1 MQTRTPSFRS
11 VSFIAKRVCAL
22 LCTAI
27 LMPALTAC
35 SMPRIAG
42 RAEAEQRQSPCEKAY
57 FDATADNKIAHDQ
70 HQHIIRRYFSAQQA
84 VSAWTNTAAQCPA
97 RFAEGT
103 LRSAQAR
110 HMARALGD
118 QLSVAV
124 APITLSRFDDVE
136 SLDVDSKSLATAA
149 QAEDRAGFAMEVLAA
164 RNSGHATLDISDR
177 HKTTSQRFASFSGTI
192 DDRRKTYEATA
203 LLAHPDTMLDSATG
217 LTAPTDATIEMNCA
231 RSEITAIAGSSNAA
245 NDHSQSRVTNA
256 KQSTDSRAQSLD
268 VLAGLIADRVELAL
282 DWGYPSFDEAL
293 FA

>member
-1 MQTRTPSFRS
+1 MPPPITRSHTTSISTSSAAISRRSRRSPHGRTPRRN
-11 VSFIAKRVCAL
+11 VRRVLPKARCAARRHVIWL
-22 LCTAI
+22 AHWAI
-27 LMPALTAC
+27 NCRWP
-35 SMPRIAG
+35 S
-42 RAEAEQRQSPCEKAY
+42 
-57 FDATADNKIAHDQ
+57 
-70 HQHIIRRYFSAQQA
+70 RRF
-84 VSAWTNTAAQCPA
+84 
-97 RFAEGT
+97 
-103 LRSAQAR
+103 
-110 HMARALGD
+110 
-118 QLSVAV
+118 
-124 APITLSRFDDVE
+124 TLSRFDDVE

-164 RNSGHATLDISDR
+164 RNNGHATLDISDR

-256 KQSTDSRAQSLD
+256 KQSTDSRAQSLG

-282 DWGYPSFDEAL
+282 DWAILPSTKRCSPEDAQSDAKQDTPEITPLQPVRFDNRHRCGTIIKL
-293 FA
+293 LVFR

>member
-57 FDATADNKIAHDQ
+57 FDATADN
-70 HQHIIRRYFSAQQA
+70 IIRRYFSAQQA

-164 RNSGHATLDISDR
+164 RNSGHATLDISNR

-256 KQSTDSRAQSLD
+256 KQSTDSRAQSLG
-268 VLAGLIADRVELAL
+268 VLAGLIADRGELAL

>member
-35 SMPRIAG
+35 SMPGSQAG
-42 RAEAEQRQSPCEKAY
+42 LKPNNGKARARRPISMPPPI
-57 FDATADNKIAHDQ
+57 TKIAHDQ

-149 QAEDRAGFAMEVLAA
+149 QDEDRAGFAMEVLAA

-177 HKTTSQRFASFSGTI
+177 HKTTSQRFASFSGAI

-256 KQSTDSRAQSLD
+256 KQSTDSRAQSPG

>member
-103 LRSAQAR
+103 LRSTQAR

-177 HKTTSQRFASFSGTI
+177 HKTTSQRFTSFSGTI

-203 LLAHPDTMLDSATG
+203 LLAHPDTMLDSATA
-217 LTAPTDATIEMNCA
+217 LRHRPTP
-231 RSEITAIAGSSNAA
+231 
-245 NDHSQSRVTNA
+245 
-256 KQSTDSRAQSLD
+256 
-268 VLAGLIADRVELAL
+268 
-282 DWGYPSFDEAL
+282 PSK
-293 FA
+293 

>member
-97 RFAEGT
+97 RFAEGA

-177 HKTTSQRFASFSGTI
+177 HKTTSQRFASFSGAI
-192 DDRRKTYEATA
+192 DDRR
-203 LLAHPDTMLDSATG
+203 
-217 LTAPTDATIEMNCA
+217 
-231 RSEITAIAGSSNAA
+231 ITAIAGSSNAA

-256 KQSTDSRAQSLD
+256 KQSTDSRAQSLG

-293 FA
+293 FV

>member
-57 FDATADNKIAHDQ
+57 FDATADNKIAHNQ

-97 RFAEGT
+97 RFAEGA

-149 QAEDRAGFAMEVLAA
+149 QAEDRAVEQEPDAHDAECW
-164 RNSGHATLDISDR
+164 RP
-177 HKTTSQRFASFSGTI
+177 
-192 DDRRKTYEATA
+192 ATA
-203 LLAHPDTMLDSATG
+203 AMRRWISAIVIRPHRNGSHP
-217 LTAPTDATIEMNCA
+217 
-231 RSEITAIAGSSNAA
+231 
-245 NDHSQSRVTNA
+245 
-256 KQSTDSRAQSLD
+256 SRAPLTIVGKRTRPPPCSPTPTRCS
-268 VLAGLIADRVELAL
+268 IPPPAL
-282 DWGYPSFDEAL
+282 RHRPTPPSK
-293 FA
+293 

>member
-35 SMPRIAG
+35 SIPRIAG

-110 HMARALGD
+110 HAVRLMASRLAID
-118 QLSVAV
+118 IAQ
-124 APITLSRFDDVE
+124 PTLSRCDGID
-136 SLDVDSKSLATAA
+136 SLDVDTDSLAAMAA
-149 QAEDRAGFAMEVLAA
+149 AEDQVGFAMEVFAA
-164 RNSGHATLDISDR
+164 RSFGHATLDISDR
-177 HKTTSQRFASFSGTI
+177 HKTTSQRLISLSGAE
-192 DDRRKTYEATA
+192 DNRAKTYDVTQ
-203 LLAHPDTMLDSATG
+203 LLANPNTIVDSATG
-217 LTAPTDATIEMNCA
+217 LYAPTDAVLEMNCA
-231 RSEITAIAGSSNAA
+231 RSEIAAVAASSTSSNASTKSQTTSD
-245 NDHSQSRVTNA
+245 DHSD
-256 KQSTDSRAQSLD
+256 DSREQSLGM
-268 VLAGLIADRVELAL
+268 LASMIADRVDLAL
-282 DWGYPSFDEAL
+282 DWGYPAFDEAL

>member
-97 RFAEGT
+97 RFAEGA

-118 QLSVAV
+118 
-124 APITLSRFDDVE
+124 
-136 SLDVDSKSLATAA
+136 
-149 QAEDRAGFAMEVLAA
+149 
-164 RNSGHATLDISDR
+164 
-177 HKTTSQRFASFSGTI
+177 
-192 DDRRKTYEATA
+192 
-203 LLAHPDTMLDSATG
+203 
-217 LTAPTDATIEMNCA
+217 
-231 RSEITAIAGSSNAA
+231 
-245 NDHSQSRVTNA
+245 
-256 KQSTDSRAQSLD
+256 
-268 VLAGLIADRVELAL
+268 
-282 DWGYPSFDEAL
+282 
-293 FA
+293 

>member
-70 HQHIIRRYFSAQQA
+70 HQHIIRRYFSAQQRSPHGRTPRRN
-84 VSAWTNTAAQCPA
+84 V
-97 RFAEGT
+97 RRVAEGT

-164 RNSGHATLDISDR
+164 RNSGHATLDISNR

-256 KQSTDSRAQSLD
+256 KQSTDSRAQSLG

>member
-57 FDATADNKIAHDQ
+57 FNATADNKIAHDQ

-164 RNSGHATLDISDR
+164 RNSGHATLDISNR
-177 HKTTSQRFASFSGTI
+177 HKTTSQRFAPRHDARFRHRPYGT
-192 DDRRKTYEATA
+192 DRRHHRNELRAKRDNGNRRKLQCRERSFPVTRHQCKTVDGFA
-203 LLAHPDTMLDSATG
+203 SAIPG
-217 LTAPTDATIEMNCA
+217 RAC
-231 RSEITAIAGSSNAA
+231 RSDCGPCRIGA
-245 NDHSQSRVTNA
+245 
-256 KQSTDSRAQSLD
+256 
-268 VLAGLIADRVELAL
+268 
-282 DWGYPSFDEAL
+282 
-293 FA
+293 

>member
-1 MQTRTPSFRS
+1 MQTRSPLFPS
-11 VSFIAKRVCAL
+11 VSSTSRRVCVLACIGVL
-22 LCTAI
+22 VAS
-27 LMPALTAC
+27 LTAC
-35 SMPRIAG
+35 SAPRIAG
-42 RAEAEQRQSPCEKAY
+42 RAEAELQPSPCEKAY
-57 FDATADNKIAHDQ
+57 ADATANADIMADRSR
-70 HQHIIRRYFSAQQA
+70 HIVMRYLAAQEA
-84 VSAWTNTAAQCPA
+84 VSDWANTAAYCPA
-97 RFAEGT
+97 RFADGT

-164 RNSGHATLDISDR
+164 RNSGHATLDISNR

-256 KQSTDSRAQSLD
+256 KQSTDSRAQSLG

>member
-1 MQTRTPSFRS
+1 
-11 VSFIAKRVCAL
+11 
-22 LCTAI
+22 
-27 LMPALTAC
+27 
-35 SMPRIAG
+35 
-42 RAEAEQRQSPCEKAY
+42 
-57 FDATADNKIAHDQ
+57 
-70 HQHIIRRYFSAQQA
+70 
-84 VSAWTNTAAQCPA
+84 
-97 RFAEGT
+97 
-103 LRSAQAR
+103 
-110 HMARALGD
+110 MARALGD

-256 KQSTDSRAQSLD
+256 KQSTDSRAQSLG

-282 DWGYPSFDEAL
+282 DWAILPSTKRCSPKDAQSGAKQDTPEITPLQPVRFDNRHHCGTIIKL
-293 FA
+293 LVFR

>member
-124 APITLSRFDDVE
+124 VPITLSRFDDVE

-149 QAEDRAGFAMEVLAA
+149 QAEAALRAKRAGFDGVQLHAAHGYLISQFLSGFYNHRSDAYGGTPENRARLLLEILGAVRTEVGRDYPVLAKINCEDFA
-164 RNSGHATLDISDR
+164 PGGFSAAECIRLCREILSHIS
-177 HKTTSQRFASFSGTI
+177 
-192 DDRRKTYEATA
+192 
-203 LLAHPDTMLDSATG
+203 LA
-217 LTAPTDATIEMNCA
+217 
-231 RSEITAIAGSSNAA
+231 
-245 NDHSQSRVTNA
+245 
-256 KQSTDSRAQSLD
+256 
-268 VLAGLIADRVELAL
+268 
-282 DWGYPSFDEAL
+282 
-293 FA
+293 

>member
-57 FDATADNKIAHDQ
+57 FDATADNKIAHNQ

-97 RFAEGT
+97 RFAEGA

-149 QAEDRAGFAMEVLAA
+149 QAEDRAVEQEPDAHSAG
-164 RNSGHATLDISDR
+164 GPQ
-177 HKTTSQRFASFSGTI
+177 QR
-192 DDRRKTYEATA
+192 
-203 LLAHPDTMLDSATG
+203 PC
-217 LTAPTDATIEMNCA
+217 DAGYQ
-231 RSEITAIAGSSNAA
+231 RSS
-245 NDHSQSRVTNA
+245 
-256 KQSTDSRAQSLD
+256 
-268 VLAGLIADRVELAL
+268 
-282 DWGYPSFDEAL
+282 
-293 FA
+293 

>member
-97 RFAEGT
+97 RFAEGA

-177 HKTTSQRFASFSGTI
+177 HKTTSQRFASF
-192 DDRRKTYEATA
+192 
-203 LLAHPDTMLDSATG
+203 
-217 LTAPTDATIEMNCA
+217 
-231 RSEITAIAGSSNAA
+231 
-245 NDHSQSRVTNA
+245 
-256 KQSTDSRAQSLD
+256 
-268 VLAGLIADRVELAL
+268 
-282 DWGYPSFDEAL
+282 
-293 FA
+293 